1 MARKLAVLAGL
12 ATIAAVAFA
21 APSLG
26 GSSRLGTVDVAKTGF
41 DSKNAHQRAGH
52 AVARPSGATTSLV
65 RGASLRYFETDVF
78 PIAPGGADRSFMLC
92 PRGYKA
98 ISGYFA
104 TDGGI
109 VADTLSSGSILRRWD
124 FGLIDLTGQPGAAL
138 TGIVCL
144 KGIIP

>member
-1 MARKLAVLAGL
+1 MPRTLLLIASTAI
-12 ATIAAVAFA
+12 IAAIAFA
-21 APSLG
+21 TPSFG
-26 GSSRLGTVDVAKTGF
+26 GGAKGPTSIDKKSGF
-41 DSKNAHQRAGH
+41 HARDATHRAGH
-52 AVARPSGATTSLV
+52 LVARPSGAAASFV
-65 RGASLRYFETDVF
+65 RGASLRYFETDAF
-78 PIAPGGADRSFMLC
+78 PVAPGGRDDSFMLC

-124 FGLIDLTGQPGAAL
+124 FGLIDLTGLPGAAF

-144 KGIIP
+144 KGIGA